1 MKKLLL
7 ILTVGLYS
15 AFTATAQTT
24 VDAYRYSSEE
34 LSGTARYQAMSGAFG
49 ALGGDLSALSVN
61 PAGSAVFLNSFASF
75 TASRRSSENE
85 VGYFNQYNSNENS
98 DYNFSQAGGVLVFN
112 GNNDGNW
119 RKFTLG
125 VNYTETNNFDDN
137 FIASGVNSRSID
149 NYFLGYAEGV
159 PLDLLETVEDE
170 SVADL
175 YSYLGENY
183 GYGEQQALLGYQGYI
198 INPVSNELENTSYTS
213 AIAGNTFNQRYSFAS
228 TGLNGKLSFN
238 FATQYQDFLYLGINL
253 NSHFL
258 NYDSSSIFTESNN
271 NTGSETNYVNFQNRL
286 STTGDGFSLQVGAI
300 AKVGEMLRIGAA
312 YESPTWYNIRE
323 EAAQSL
329 ETDNAT
335 EGTSI
340 INPGIVNVYPDYTL
354 QTPGK
359 LTGSAAVLFETRGL
373 VSFDYSY
380 KDYTT
385 MEFRPENDID
395 FEIQNRNIEDNFRA
409 ASSYRLGGEYR
420 FNNLSLRAG
429 YRFEESPYANE
440 TTVGELTG
448 YSGGLGY
455 NFGTVK
461 LDLAYSRAEYSTATP
476 LFNVGLTDAP
486 EIDRNLSN
494 FVLSLSFG
502 L

>member
-7 ILTVGLYS
+7 IFTIIMVGALS
-15 AFTATAQTT
+15 ASAQTSL
-24 VDAYRYSSEE
+24 DAYRYSSEE
-34 LSGTARYQAMSGAFG
+34 LTGTARFQAMSGAFG
-49 ALGGDLSALSVN
+49 ALGGDLSALNVN

-75 TASRRSSENE
+75 TMDRRSSENE
-85 VGYFNQYNSNENS
+85 VNYFNEYTSNEDSN
-98 DYNFSQAGGVLVFN
+98 YNFSQAGGILVFN
-112 GNNDGNW
+112 GSNDSNW

-125 VNYTETNNFDDN
+125 VNYAETNNYDDS
-137 FIASGVNSRSID
+137 FIAQGVNNNSID

-159 PLDLLETVEDE
+159 PLDLLETVEGE
-170 SVADL
+170 SVAEL
-175 YSYLGENY
+175 YSYLGESY

-198 INPVSNELENTSYTS
+198 INPVSTDLENTSYTS
-213 AIAGNTFNQRYSFAS
+213 AIAGSAFDQRYSFAS

-258 NYDSSSIFTESNN
+258 NYENSSVFIETNN
-271 NTGSETNYVNFQNRL
+271 NTASDVDYVEFRNRL
-286 STTGDGFSLQVGAI
+286 NTAGDGFSFQVGAI
-300 AKVGEMLRIGAA
+300 AKVGEKLRLGAA

-323 EAAQSL
+323 EASQSL
-329 ETDNAT
+329 ETDHAT
-335 EGTSI
+335 EGTSVVDPNI
-340 INPGIVNVYPDYTL
+340 INVYPDYTL

-359 LTGSAAVLFETRGL
+359 ITGSAAVLFGGSGL
-373 VSFDYSY
+373 ISFDYSY
-380 KDYTT
+380 KDYTD
-385 MEFRPENDID
+385 MEFRPENNID
-395 FEIQNRNIEDNFRA
+395 FEIENANIENDFRA
-409 ASSYRLGGEYR
+409 ASSYRVGGEYR
-420 FNNLSLRAG
+420 IQNFSLRAG
-429 YRFEESPYANE
+429 YRFEQSPYENE
-440 TTVGELTG
+440 TTVSDLTG
-448 YSGGLGY
+448 YSGGVGF

-494 FVLSLSFG
+494 IILTLSFG